1 VKAPVVI
8 YTMTFCP
15 YCTAAKNL
23 LAKKGV
29 AFEEVNLDREPH
41 RWEECERRSGR
52 QTVPQVFVG
61 DRHLGGADD
70 LQALDR
76 SGELDRILSS
86 LP

>member
-1 VKAPVVI
+1 MKAPVLI
-8 YTMTFCP
+8 YTMTLCP

-23 LAKKGV
+23 LKKKGV
-29 AFEEVNLDREPH
+29 DFEEVNLDREPH
-41 RWEECERRSGR
+41 RWEECERLSGR
-52 QTVPQVFVG
+52 STVPQVFAG
-61 DRHLGGADD
+61 GRHLGGAED